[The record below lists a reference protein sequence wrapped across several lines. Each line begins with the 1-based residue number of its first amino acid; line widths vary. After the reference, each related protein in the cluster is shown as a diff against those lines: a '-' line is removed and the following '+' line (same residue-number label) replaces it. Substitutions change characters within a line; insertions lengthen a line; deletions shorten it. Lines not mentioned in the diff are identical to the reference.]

1 MTECEYSSYVVYYV
15 TSLANAL
22 YYPIIQSALWCGNVA
37 TLTVEAKRY
46 AIIDPETQGRWGGG
60 VL

>member
-37 TLTVEAKRY
+37 TLAVEAPKSFSR
-46 AIIDPETQGRWGGG
+46 IFNLDKCDMQ
-60 VL
+60 